1 MLNLVSTDV
10 YTQALKELG
19 IGTPATR
26 AAVIATLFKREYVE
40 RSGKALVPTDKGMAV
55 YEAVRKMRVADVELT
70 GSWEKTLMQIERH
83 KLSPETFMRSIS
95 VYARQVTEEVLS
107 IRFPE
112 TAASYAPSAEKGKS
126 SSGRNL
132 PNATTRGA
140 DCSFSDAF

>member
-1 MLNLVSTDV
+1 
-10 YTQALKELG
+10 
-19 IGTPATR
+19 
-26 AAVIATLFKREYVE
+26 
-40 RSGKALVPTDKGMAV
+40 MAV

-112 TAASYAPSAEKGKS
+112 TASGGIVCPKCGKGKIILRQKLAKCNNE
-126 SSGRNL
+126 GCGL
-132 PNATTRGA
+132 LV
-140 DCSFSDAF
+140 SDAF